1 MTSSIRISYNT
12 AIEFPAITVCNQNRL
27 VESKLINNEKTR
39 LKDLADIGRLVEGC
53 KAALFD
59 EETGYKEV
67 TTLDLE
73 LGSYI
78 CTDGTTPIVTTI
90 RTVEECI
97 QYYWFDKID
106 DMELKAKNKTEYV
119 EEQKQKAAARERCQ
133 SRRRKRETPFKLTK
147 FQEALV
153 RRFNSVPTDREVFD
167 KTFDSIF
174 YAPIRRKRRATAW
187 WLEHDDETTVEG
199 YDFTRHTLE
208 WTRILKR
215 TPLTHLAQ
223 LGQDINIRRD
233 EFEAF
238 GHTIERLVLVCEMD
252 GVECSTKDFL
262 KTENSKY
269 GNCYTFNHG

>member
-1 MTSSIRISYNT
+1 MTSSISISYNT
-12 AIEFPAITVCNQNRL
+12 AIDFPAITVCNQNRL

-59 EETGYKEV
+59 EETGYKVV
-67 TTLDLE
+67 TTADLE

-78 CTDGTTPIVTTI
+78 CTDGTTPIVATI

-106 DMELKAKNKTEYV
+106 EMELKAANKSEFI
-119 EEQKQKAAARERCQ
+119 EEQKLKAATRERCQ
-133 SRRRKRETPFKLTK
+133 SKRRKRETPQKLTS
-147 FQEALV
+147 FQKALI
-153 RRFNSVPTDREVFD
+153 RRFSSGQTDRDRFD
-167 KTFDSIF
+167 ETFDSIF

-187 WLEHDDETTVEG
+187 WLEHNNAVEG
-199 YDFTRHTLE
+199 YNFTRHTLE

-215 TPLTHLAQ
+215 TPLTQLAQ
-223 LGQDINIRRD
+223 LGQDVNIRRD
-233 EFEAF
+233 EFDAF
-238 GHTIERLVLVCEMD
+238 GHTIERLILVCEMD

-269 GNCYTFNHG
+269 GNCYTYNHG